1 MAELEYNL
9 KELRNFFTS
18 GIRFNSLL
26 NDKSPMHEVARD
38 CYDALLTTHPIDNR
52 LYKNMGIKTLDQHL
66 NKGNTN
72 KKSKD
77 TNNIIDDVTDIIIDD
92 GLISMNPDCIHND
105 WYLNSPINLLL
116 ADRRNNGLNLYQP
129 YLKPTGRLG
138 DIAVIHSI
146 NPVGYKI
153 LPDTNVDLNIK
164 LADVFDDKDLSC
176 NVIIVDVGSNSNA
189 SISEFIHAKNGTKI
203 VKVLYL
209 VREGATLNLH
219 RTFDVNN
226 KKDSLCVLES
236 QVIQFPGSTFNAHI
250 QSEGNNYNQDL
261 MFIDVYKNCTTNIKG
276 NHYLYDSN
284 KNNSVVNVHHKG
296 PNSTSRVDIRSVLED
311 NAYSSFLGE
320 IKVDKIAEGV
330 DADLKNKNLLCSSNA
345 TAFTEPQLDINT
357 KEITCSHGCTISNID
372 KSILY
377 YLNSRGIDNVAGGDI
392 IKQCFLTQ

>member
-9 KELRNFFTS
+9 KELRNFFNS

-26 NDKSPMHEVARD
+26 NEKSPMHEVAKD
-38 CYDALLTTHPIDNR
+38 CYDALLNTHPVDNK
-52 LYKNMGIKTLDQHL
+52 LYKNMGIKTLAQHL
-66 NKGNTN
+66 NKGNTD
-72 KKSKD
+72 KTAKD
-77 TNNIIDDVTDIIIDD
+77 TSNLIDNVTDIIIDD
-92 GLISMNPDCIHND
+92 GLISMNPDSVDND

-153 LPDTNVDLNIK
+153 LPDAHVDLSTK
-164 LADVFDDKDLSC
+164 LADVFDDNDLSC
-176 NVIIVDVGSNSNA
+176 NVIIVDIGANA
-189 SISEFIHAKNGTKI
+189 DVSISEFIHAKNGTKI

-209 VREGATLNLH
+209 VREGATLNLD
-219 RTFDVNN
+219 RSFDLNN
-226 KKDSLCVLES
+226 KQDSLCILES
-236 QVIQFPGSTFNAHI
+236 QIIQFPGSTFNASI

-261 MFIDVYKNCTTNIKG
+261 MFIDVYKNCTTNIRG
-276 NHYLYDSN
+276 SHYLYGSN

-320 IKVDKIAEGV
+320 IKVDKVAEGV
-330 DADLKNKNLLCSSNA
+330 DADLKNKNLLCSPTA

-372 KSILY
+372 KDTLY

-392 IKQCFLTQ
+392 LKQCFLTQ

>member
-1 MAELEYNL
+1 
-9 KELRNFFTS
+9 
-18 GIRFNSLL
+18 
-26 NDKSPMHEVARD
+26 
-38 CYDALLTTHPIDNR
+38 
-52 LYKNMGIKTLDQHL
+52 
-66 NKGNTN
+66 
-72 KKSKD
+72 
-77 TNNIIDDVTDIIIDD
+77 
-92 GLISMNPDCIHND
+92 MNPDCIHND

-209 VREGATLNLH
+209 VREGATLNLD

-236 QVIQFPGSTFNAHI
+236 QVIQFPGSTFNAYI

>member
-9 KELRNFFTS
+9 KELRNLFKS

-77 TNNIIDDVTDIIIDD
+77 TNNKIDDVTDIIIDD

-164 LADVFDDKDLSC
+164 LADVFDDNDLSC

-236 QVIQFPGSTFNAHI
+236 QVIQFPGSTFNAHV

>member
-209 VREGATLNLH
+209 VREGATLNLD

-284 KNNSVVNVHHKG
+284 KNNSVVTVHHKG

>member
-209 VREGATLNLH
+209 VREGATLNLD

-236 QVIQFPGSTFNAHI
+236 QVIQFPGSTFNAYI

>member
-236 QVIQFPGSTFNAHI
+236 QVIQFPGSTFNAYI

-372 KSILY
+372 KDTLY

>member
-26 NDKSPMHEVARD
+26 NDKSPMHDVAKE
-38 CYDALLTTHPIDNR
+38 CYNALLTSHPIDNT

-66 NKGNTN
+66 NKGDTD
-72 KKSKD
+72 KKDKD
-77 TNNIIDDVTDIIIDD
+77 TSNITDDVSDIIIDD
-92 GLISMNPDCIHND
+92 GLISMNPDCADND

-138 DIAVIHSI
+138 DIATIHSI

-153 LPDTNVDLNIK
+153 LPDTHVELNIK
-164 LADVFDDKDLSC
+164 LADVFDDNDLSC
-176 NVIIVDVGSNSNA
+176 NVIIVDIGSNSDV

-219 RTFDVNN
+219 RAFDLNN
-226 KKDSLCVLES
+226 KQDSLCVLES
-236 QVIQFPGSTFNAHI
+236 QVIQFPGSTFNAYI
-250 QSEGNNYNQDL
+250 QSEGNSYNQDL
-261 MFIDVYKNCTTNIKG
+261 MFIDVYKNCTTNVRG
-276 NHYLYDSN
+276 SHYLYDNN

-296 PNSTSRVDIRSVLED
+296 PNSTSRVDIRSVIED

-320 IKVDKIAEGV
+320 IKVDKIAEGI
-330 DADLKNKNLLCSSNA
+330 DADLKNKNLLCSPTA

-372 KSILY
+372 KDTLY

-392 IKQCFLTQ
+392 IKQCFLTE

>member
-236 QVIQFPGSTFNAHI
+236 QVIQFPGSTFNAYI